1 MMVPQE
7 KISYRK
13 YQQLKVTEQ
22 NDTSIEILDII
33 CHNDYSW
40 KSNGNQLYIFFSI
53 LENII

>member
-1 MMVPQE
+1 MVPQE

-22 NDTSIEILDII
+22 NDTSIETLDII